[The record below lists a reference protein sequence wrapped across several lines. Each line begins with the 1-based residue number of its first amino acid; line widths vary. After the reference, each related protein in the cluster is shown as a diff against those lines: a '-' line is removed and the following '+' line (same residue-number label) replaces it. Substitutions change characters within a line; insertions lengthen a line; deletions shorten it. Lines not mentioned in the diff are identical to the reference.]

1 MKMRDI
7 VRRAG
12 RSLKQAKART
22 LLTSLAIA
30 VGAFALTLTIAA
42 GQGARQYADKLIGS
56 NVNPKALFIVKDE
69 TIFSP
74 TATNTGLREYN
85 PDDTVLSDGSAVK
98 QLTQK
103 DIDALSKR
111 DDLENIEP
119 TYNLSMNYLTVE
131 GDAKKYTSS
140 LAAYGATILSDTAAG
155 TLPSLGTQ
163 IGEDEVVMPEDF
175 ATTLGK
181 KPADLIGKKL
191 TMTVAKAATPPTEEE
206 IASIIATEGTAG
218 LAKLSQGETK
228 EIVLTIKAVKKKTAT
243 ALTASTSL
251 EVSSTKAREIAE
263 YTTQGTNEYQKYF
276 AVSALAKDSEP
287 DAVKAALKDDGY
299 TAQTAKDLQG
309 VIFAV
314 VNTLQGIVVGFAI
327 VALIASVFGIIN
339 TQYISVLERTQQI
352 GLMKALGMR
361 GRDVARLFRYEA
373 AWIGFLGG
381 AIGAG
386 GATILG
392 VSLNPWITKTLSL
405 GEENAILVFQ
415 PLPIIG
421 LIIGLMIIAVI
432 AGYLPARKAARLDP
446 IEALRTE

>member
-56 NVNPKALFIVKDE
+56 NVNPQALFIVKDE

-74 TATNTGLREYN
+74 TATNAGLREYN
-85 PDDTVLSDGSAVK
+85 ADDTVLSDGSAIK

-111 DDLENIEP
+111 KDLENIEP
-119 TYNLSMNYLTVE
+119 AYNLTMNYLTVE
-131 GDAKKYTSS
+131 GSDKKYTSS
-140 LAAYGATILSDTAAG
+140 LGAYGATILSDTAAG
-155 TLPSLGTQ
+155 TLPALGTQ
-163 IGEDEVVMPEDF
+163 IKDDEVVMPEDF
-175 ATTLGK
+175 ASTLGK
-181 KPADLIGKKL
+181 KPSELIGKKL
-191 TMTVAKAATPPTEEE
+191 TLTVAKAAAPPTEDE
-206 IASIIATEGTAG
+206 IAQIVATEGTAG
-218 LAKLSQGETK
+218 LAKLAKGETK
-228 EIVLTIKAVKKKTAT
+228 EVVLTIKAIKKKSAT

-251 EVSSTKAREIAE
+251 EVSNNQARQIAE

-276 AVSALAKDSEP
+276 AVSALAKDSKP
-287 DAVKAALKDDGY
+287 DDVKAALKNDGY

-314 VNTLQGIVVGFAI
+314 VNTIQGIVVGFAI

-381 AIGAG
+381 IIGAG

-392 VSLNPWITKTLSL
+392 TSLNPWITKTFSL
-405 GEENAILVFQ
+405 GDGNTILIFE
-415 PLPIIG
+415 PLPIVA
-421 LIIGLMIIAVI
+421 LIISLMIIAVI
-432 AGYLPARKAARLDP
+432 AGYLPARKAAKLDP